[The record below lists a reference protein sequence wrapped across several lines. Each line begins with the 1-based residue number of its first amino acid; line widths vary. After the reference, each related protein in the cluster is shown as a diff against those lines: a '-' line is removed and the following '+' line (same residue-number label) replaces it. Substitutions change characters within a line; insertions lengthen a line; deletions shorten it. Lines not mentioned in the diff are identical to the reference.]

1 MPAAAIPLIASGIGA
16 AGAVAGAG
24 IASHAQGKA
33 QKAQLTAAN
42 QAQGAVTNAYNTGR
56 QTLGDVY
63 RTQQANLSPY
73 QQLGTQAL
81 GSLTSRMGLTQ
92 AGTVLIR
99 DPQGIV
105 RHVPQAQVP
114 QALQAGGVT
123 V

>member
-1 MPAAAIPLIASGIGA
+1 MPIPLIAAGIGA
-16 AGAVAGAG
+16 IGSVAGSG

-33 QKAQLTAAN
+33 QNAQLLAAR

-73 QQLGTQAL
+73 QQLGKQAL

-114 QALQAGGVT
+114 QALQAGGVQI
-123 V
+123 